1 MQIIYKC
8 ECECK
13 RSKFLGFTSATMEK
27 WGRYEQTRS
36 LEPFHRNYS
45 QNIVEYME
53 NISVFGQFPHVKY

>member
-1 MQIIYKC
+1 MRVRVQK
-8 ECECK
+8 K
-13 RSKFLGFTSATMEK
+13 QVSGFTSATMEK

-36 LEPFHRNYS
+36 LEPFHRNCS